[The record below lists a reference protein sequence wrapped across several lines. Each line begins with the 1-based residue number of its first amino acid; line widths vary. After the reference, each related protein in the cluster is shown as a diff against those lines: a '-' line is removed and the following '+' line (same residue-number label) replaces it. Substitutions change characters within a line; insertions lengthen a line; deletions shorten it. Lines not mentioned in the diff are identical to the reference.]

1 MPWFKKNLRQWLNR
15 FSLRACFLT
24 LFFSGYSKK
33 APGTIG
39 SLVALLLGLPIL
51 IFSANTLFLAAILIG
66 LIAIAQI
73 DKEEEESKIHD
84 SSYIVIDELVGM
96 WLAMAISGLS
106 LAGVILS
113 FIFFRIYDITK
124 PSLIGKIDKEVK
136 GGLGVVADDALA
148 GVLAG
153 LSVLLAINILG
164 FFNIKL

>member
-1 MPWFKKNLRQWLNR
+1 MNK

-39 SLVALLLGLPIL
+39 SLVALLLGLPVL
-51 IFSANTLFLAAILIG
+51 IFSANTLFLAAVLIG

-106 LAGVILS
+106 LVGVFLS

>member
-1 MPWFKKNLRQWLNR
+1 MNK

-39 SLVALLLGLPIL
+39 SLVALLLGLPVL
-51 IFSANTLFLAAILIG
+51 IFSANTLFLAAVLIG

-106 LAGVILS
+106 LAGVVLS

-124 PSLIGKIDKEVK
+124 PSFIGKIDKEVK

>member
-1 MPWFKKNLRQWLNR
+1 MDKFG
-15 FSLRACFLT
+15 LRACFLT

-39 SLVALLLGLPIL
+39 SLVALLLGLPVL
-51 IFSANTLFLAAILIG
+51 IFSANTLFLAAVLIG

-106 LAGVILS
+106 LAGVVLS

-153 LSVLLAINILG
+153 LSVLLIINILG

>member
-1 MPWFKKNLRQWLNR
+1 MDK

-51 IFSANTLFLAAILIG
+51 IFSANTLFLGAIFIG
-66 LIAIAQI
+66 LIAITQI
-73 DKEEEESKIHD
+73 DKEEEETKRHD

-106 LAGVILS
+106 LAGVVLS
-113 FIFFRIYDITK
+113 FIFFRVYDITK

-153 LSVLLAINILG
+153 LSALLVINVLG
-164 FFNIKL
+164 FFNIKF

>member
-1 MPWFKKNLRQWLNR
+1 MDK

-39 SLVALLLGLPIL
+39 SLVALLLGLPVL
-51 IFSANTLFLAAILIG
+51 IFSANTLFLGAIFVG
-66 LIAIAQI
+66 LIAITQI

-106 LAGVILS
+106 LVGVVLS

-124 PSLIGKIDKEVK
+124 PSLIGRIDKEVK

-153 LSVLLAINILG
+153 LSALLVIHILG

>member
-1 MPWFKKNLRQWLNR
+1 MDK

-39 SLVALLLGLPIL
+39 SLVALLLGLPVL
-51 IFSANTLFLAAILIG
+51 IFSANTLFLGAIFIG
-66 LIAIAQI
+66 LIAITQI
-73 DKEEEESKIHD
+73 DKEEEETKRHD
-84 SSYIVIDELVGM
+84 SSHIVIDELVGM

-106 LAGVILS
+106 LAGVVLS

-153 LSVLLAINILG
+153 LSALLVIHILG

>member
-1 MPWFKKNLRQWLNR
+1 MDK

-39 SLVALLLGLPIL
+39 SLVALLLGLPVL
-51 IFSANTLFLAAILIG
+51 IFSANTLFLAAVFIG
-66 LIAIAQI
+66 LIAITQI
-73 DKEEEESKIHD
+73 NKEEEESKRHD

-106 LAGVILS
+106 LAGVVLS

-153 LSVLLAINILG
+153 LSALLVIHILG

>member
-1 MPWFKKNLRQWLNR
+1 MDKFG
-15 FSLRACFLT
+15 LRACFLT

-39 SLVALLLGLPIL
+39 SLVALLLGLPVL
-51 IFSANTLFLAAILIG
+51 IFSANTLFLAAIFIG

-106 LAGVILS
+106 LAGVVLS

-153 LSVLLAINILG
+153 LSVLLVIHILG

>member
-1 MPWFKKNLRQWLNR
+1 MDK

-51 IFSANTLFLAAILIG
+51 IFSANTLFLGAVFIG
-66 LIAIAQI
+66 LIAITQI

-96 WLAMAISGLS
+96 WLSMAISGLS
-106 LAGVILS
+106 LAGVVLS

-153 LSVLLAINILG
+153 LSVLLVINILG

>member
-1 MPWFKKNLRQWLNR
+1 M
-15 FSLRACFLT
+15 
-24 LFFSGYSKK
+24 
-33 APGTIG
+33 
-39 SLVALLLGLPIL
+39 LLGLPIL
-51 IFSANTLFLAAILIG
+51 IFSANTLFLGAIFVG

-73 DKEEEESKIHD
+73 DKEEEETKRHD

-148 GVLAG
+148 GILAG
-153 LSVLLAINILG
+153 LSALLVISILG

>member
-1 MPWFKKNLRQWLNR
+1 MDKFN
-15 FSLRACFLT
+15 LRACFLT

-39 SLVALLLGLPIL
+39 SLVALLLGLPVL
-51 IFSANTLFLAAILIG
+51 IFSANTLFLGAIFVG
-66 LIAIAQI
+66 LIAITQI
-73 DKEEEESKIHD
+73 DKEEEETKRHD

-106 LAGVILS
+106 LAGVVLS

-153 LSVLLAINILG
+153 LSALLVIHILE

>member
-1 MPWFKKNLRQWLNR
+1 MDK

-39 SLVALLLGLPIL
+39 SLVALLLGLPVL
-51 IFSANTLFLAAILIG
+51 IFSANTLFLGAIFVG
-66 LIAIAQI
+66 LIAITQI
-73 DKEEEESKIHD
+73 DKEEEESKVHD

-148 GVLAG
+148 GILAG
-153 LSVLLAINILG
+153 LSALLVIHILG

>member
-1 MPWFKKNLRQWLNR
+1 M
-15 FSLRACFLT
+15 
-24 LFFSGYSKK
+24 
-33 APGTIG
+33 
-39 SLVALLLGLPIL
+39 LLGLPVL
-51 IFSANTLFLAAILIG
+51 IFSANTLFLAAVLIG
-66 LIAIAQI
+66 LIAITQI

-106 LAGVILS
+106 LAGVVLS

-153 LSVLLAINILG
+153 LSALLAINILG

>member
-1 MPWFKKNLRQWLNR
+1 M
-15 FSLRACFLT
+15 
-24 LFFSGYSKK
+24 
-33 APGTIG
+33 
-39 SLVALLLGLPIL
+39 LLGLPVL
-51 IFSANTLFLAAILIG
+51 MFSANTLFLGAIFIG

-148 GVLAG
+148 GILAG
-153 LSVLLAINILG
+153 LSTLLVISILG
-164 FFNIKL
+164 FFNLKL

>member
-1 MPWFKKNLRQWLNR
+1 MDK

-51 IFSANTLFLAAILIG
+51 IFSANTLFLGAIFVG
-66 LIAIAQI
+66 LVAIAQI
-73 DKEEEESKIHD
+73 DKEEEESKRHD

-106 LAGVILS
+106 LAGVVLS

-153 LSVLLAINILG
+153 LSALLVIHILG

>member
-1 MPWFKKNLRQWLNR
+1 M
-15 FSLRACFLT
+15 
-24 LFFSGYSKK
+24 
-33 APGTIG
+33 
-39 SLVALLLGLPIL
+39 LLGLPIL
-51 IFSANTLFLAAILIG
+51 IFSANTLFLGAIFIG

-106 LAGVILS
+106 LAGVVLS

-136 GGLGVVADDALA
+136 GGLVVVADDALA

-153 LSVLLAINILG
+153 LSVLLVINILG

>member
-1 MPWFKKNLRQWLNR
+1 M
-15 FSLRACFLT
+15 
-24 LFFSGYSKK
+24 
-33 APGTIG
+33 
-39 SLVALLLGLPIL
+39 LLGLPIL
-51 IFSANTLFLAAILIG
+51 IFSANTLFLGAIFIG

-106 LAGVILS
+106 LAGVVLS

-124 PSLIGKIDKEVK
+124 PSLIGRIDKEVK

-153 LSVLLAINILG
+153 LSALLVISILG
-164 FFNIKL
+164 FFNIKF

>member
-1 MPWFKKNLRQWLNR
+1 MDKFN
-15 FSLRACFLT
+15 LRACFLT

-51 IFSANTLFLAAILIG
+51 IFSANTLFLGAVFIG

-73 DKEEEESKIHD
+73 DKEEEETKRHD

-96 WLAMAISGLS
+96 WLAMAVSGLS
-106 LAGVILS
+106 LAGVVLS

-124 PSLIGKIDKEVK
+124 PSLIGRIDKEVK

-153 LSVLLAINILG
+153 LSALLVIHILG

>member
-1 MPWFKKNLRQWLNR
+1 M
-15 FSLRACFLT
+15 
-24 LFFSGYSKK
+24 
-33 APGTIG
+33 
-39 SLVALLLGLPIL
+39 LLGLPVL
-51 IFSANTLFLAAILIG
+51 IFSANTLFLGAIFIG
-66 LIAIAQI
+66 LIAITQI
-73 DKEEEESKIHD
+73 DKEEEETKRHD

-124 PSLIGKIDKEVK
+124 PSLIGRIDKEVK

-153 LSVLLAINILG
+153 LSALLVIHILG

>member
-1 MPWFKKNLRQWLNR
+1 MNK

-51 IFSANTLFLAAILIG
+51 IFSANTLFLGAVFVG

-73 DKEEEESKIHD
+73 DKEEEETKRHD

-106 LAGVILS
+106 LAGVVLS

-124 PSLIGKIDKEVK
+124 PSLIGRIDKEVK

-153 LSVLLAINILG
+153 LSALLVIHILG

>member
-1 MPWFKKNLRQWLNR
+1 MNK
-15 FSLRACFLT
+15 FSLRTCFLT

-39 SLVALLLGLPIL
+39 SLVALLLGLPVL
-51 IFSANTLFLAAILIG
+51 IFSANTLFLAAVLIG

-106 LAGVILS
+106 LAGVVLS

-153 LSVLLAINILG
+153 LSVLLIINILG

>member
-1 MPWFKKNLRQWLNR
+1 M
-15 FSLRACFLT
+15 
-24 LFFSGYSKK
+24 
-33 APGTIG
+33 
-39 SLVALLLGLPIL
+39 ALLLGLPVL
-51 IFSANTLFLAAILIG
+51 IFSANTLFLGAIFVG

-73 DKEEEESKIHD
+73 DKEEEETKRHD

-106 LAGVILS
+106 LAGVVLS

-124 PSLIGKIDKEVK
+124 PSLIGTIDKEVK

-153 LSVLLAINILG
+153 LSALLVIHILG
-164 FFNIKL
+164 FFNIKF

>member
-1 MPWFKKNLRQWLNR
+1 MNK

-51 IFSANTLFLAAILIG
+51 IFSANTLFLAAVLIG

-73 DKEEEESKIHD
+73 DKEEEETKRHD

-106 LAGVILS
+106 LAGVVLS

-153 LSVLLAINILG
+153 LSVLLIINILG

>member
-1 MPWFKKNLRQWLNR
+1 MDK

-39 SLVALLLGLPIL
+39 SLVALLLGLPVL

-73 DKEEEESKIHD
+73 DKEEEESEIHD

-106 LAGVILS
+106 LVGVILS

-153 LSVLLAINILG
+153 LSVLLVINILG
-164 FFNIKL
+164 FFNIRL

>member
-1 MPWFKKNLRQWLNR
+1 M
-15 FSLRACFLT
+15 
-24 LFFSGYSKK
+24 
-33 APGTIG
+33 
-39 SLVALLLGLPIL
+39 LLGLPIL
-51 IFSANTLFLAAILIG
+51 IFSANTLFLGAIFIG

-106 LAGVILS
+106 LAGVVLS
-113 FIFFRIYDITK
+113 FIFFRIYDMTK

-153 LSVLLAINILG
+153 LSALLVISVLG
-164 FFNIKL
+164 FFNIKF

>member
-1 MPWFKKNLRQWLNR
+1 M
-15 FSLRACFLT
+15 
-24 LFFSGYSKK
+24 
-33 APGTIG
+33 
-39 SLVALLLGLPIL
+39 LLGLPVL
-51 IFSANTLFLAAILIG
+51 IFSANTLFLGAIFIG

-106 LAGVILS
+106 LAGVVLS

-124 PSLIGKIDKEVK
+124 LSLIGKIDKEVK

-153 LSVLLAINILG
+153 LSALLVIHILG

>member
-1 MPWFKKNLRQWLNR
+1 MDK

-51 IFSANTLFLAAILIG
+51 IFSANTLFLGAVFVGLVAIT
-66 LIAIAQI
+66 QI
-73 DKEEEESKIHD
+73 DKEEEETKRHD

-106 LAGVILS
+106 LAGVVLS

-124 PSLIGKIDKEVK
+124 PSLIGRIDKEVK

-153 LSVLLAINILG
+153 LSALLVIHILG

>member
-1 MPWFKKNLRQWLNR
+1 M
-15 FSLRACFLT
+15 
-24 LFFSGYSKK
+24 
-33 APGTIG
+33 
-39 SLVALLLGLPIL
+39 LLGLPIL
-51 IFSANTLFLAAILIG
+51 IFSANTLFLGAVFVG
-66 LIAIAQI
+66 LIAITQI
-73 DKEEEESKIHD
+73 DKEEEETKRHD

-106 LAGVILS
+106 LAGVVLS

-124 PSLIGKIDKEVK
+124 PSLIGRIDKEVK

-153 LSVLLAINILG
+153 LSALLVINVLG

>member
-1 MPWFKKNLRQWLNR
+1 MNK

-39 SLVALLLGLPIL
+39 SLVALLLGLPVL
-51 IFSANTLFLAAILIG
+51 IFSANTLFLGAVLIG

-84 SSYIVIDELVGM
+84 NSYIVIDELVGM

-106 LAGVILS
+106 LVGVVLS

-153 LSVLLAINILG
+153 LSVLLVINILG
-164 FFNIKL
+164 FFNLKL

>member
-1 MPWFKKNLRQWLNR
+1 M
-15 FSLRACFLT
+15 
-24 LFFSGYSKK
+24 
-33 APGTIG
+33 
-39 SLVALLLGLPIL
+39 LLGLPIL

-106 LAGVILS
+106 LAGVVLS

-124 PSLIGKIDKEVK
+124 PSLIGKVDKEVK

-153 LSVLLAINILG
+153 LSTLLVINILG

>member
-1 MPWFKKNLRQWLNR
+1 M
-15 FSLRACFLT
+15 
-24 LFFSGYSKK
+24 
-33 APGTIG
+33 
-39 SLVALLLGLPIL
+39 LLGLPVL
-51 IFSANTLFLAAILIG
+51 AFSANTLFLGAIFVG
-66 LIAIAQI
+66 LIAITQI
-73 DKEEEESKIHD
+73 DKEEEESKRHD

-153 LSVLLAINILG
+153 LSALLVINILG
-164 FFNIKL
+164 FFNIKF

>member
-1 MPWFKKNLRQWLNR
+1 MDK

-39 SLVALLLGLPIL
+39 SLVALLLGLPVL

-66 LIAIAQI
+66 LIAITQI

-106 LAGVILS
+106 LAGVVLS

-124 PSLIGKIDKEVK
+124 PSLIGKIDKEIK

-153 LSVLLAINILG
+153 LSALLVINILG

>member
-1 MPWFKKNLRQWLNR
+1 MDK

-51 IFSANTLFLAAILIG
+51 IFSANTLFLGAIFVG

-73 DKEEEESKIHD
+73 DKEEEESKRHD

-153 LSVLLAINILG
+153 LSALLVIHILG

>member
-1 MPWFKKNLRQWLNR
+1 MNR

-39 SLVALLLGLPIL
+39 SLVALLLGLPVL
-51 IFSANTLFLAAILIG
+51 IFSANTLFLAAVLIG

-106 LAGVILS
+106 LAGVVLS

-153 LSVLLAINILG
+153 LSVLLVINILG

>member
-1 MPWFKKNLRQWLNR
+1 MDK

-51 IFSANTLFLAAILIG
+51 IFSANTLFLGAIFVG
-66 LIAIAQI
+66 LIAITQI
-73 DKEEEESKIHD
+73 DKEEEESKVHD

-153 LSVLLAINILG
+153 LSVLLVINVLG
-164 FFNIKL
+164 FFNIKF

>member
-1 MPWFKKNLRQWLNR
+1 M
-15 FSLRACFLT
+15 
-24 LFFSGYSKK
+24 
-33 APGTIG
+33 
-39 SLVALLLGLPIL
+39 LLGLPIL
-51 IFSANTLFLAAILIG
+51 IFSANTLFLGAIFIG
-66 LIAIAQI
+66 LIAITQI

-106 LAGVILS
+106 LAGVVLS

-124 PSLIGKIDKEVK
+124 PSLIGRIDKEVK

-153 LSVLLAINILG
+153 LSALLVIHILG
-164 FFNIKL
+164 FFNIKF

>member
-1 MPWFKKNLRQWLNR
+1 MDK
-15 FSLRACFLT
+15 FSLRTCFLT

-39 SLVALLLGLPIL
+39 SLVALLLGLPVL
-51 IFSANTLFLAAILIG
+51 IFSANTLFLGAVFVG

-73 DKEEEESKIHD
+73 DKEEEETKRHD

-106 LAGVILS
+106 LAGVVLS

-153 LSVLLAINILG
+153 LSALLVISILG
-164 FFNIKL
+164 FFNIKF

>member
-1 MPWFKKNLRQWLNR
+1 MDKFG
-15 FSLRACFLT
+15 LRACFLT

-51 IFSANTLFLAAILIG
+51 IFSANTLFLGAVLIG

-106 LAGVILS
+106 LAGVVLS

-153 LSVLLAINILG
+153 LSALLVIHILG